1 MTTFTDSQYALWIEG
16 NATTQQAAT
25 ELAAQLKVVQ
35 FEKEQ
40 IEECERILR
49 TQLSEVVASH
59 GEPMVALGLRF
70 ELTAPSV
77 VVSYNRA
84 DVERFV
90 LQLVED
96 GYAPL
101 AQQLQQL
108 AKKSERA
115 GSLRVS
121 KEKIKS

>member
-16 NATTQQAAT
+16 NATAQQAAT
-25 ELAAQLKVVQ
+25 ELAAQLKDVQ
-35 FEKEQ
+35 FQQEMLA
-40 IEECERILR
+40 ERERTLR

-59 GEPMVALGLRF
+59 GEPINAMGLRF
-70 ELTAPSV
+70 ELTSPSI

-108 AKKSERA
+108 AKKNERA